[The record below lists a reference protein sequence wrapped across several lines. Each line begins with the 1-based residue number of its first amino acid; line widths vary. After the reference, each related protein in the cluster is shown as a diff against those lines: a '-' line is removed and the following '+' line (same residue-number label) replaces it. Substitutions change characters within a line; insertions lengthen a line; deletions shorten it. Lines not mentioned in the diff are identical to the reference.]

1 MKAIELLLS
10 DSRGIYIPMTF
21 AQDCLGFASDSE
33 NGWEFSENCAEVL
46 LRGPEDNDEYW
57 DAWNAMLDRAIF
69 KLEGGTWHLYQDGDL
84 WAVNWDWMSIAER
97 LNWMD
102 VLGKEP
108 ADLFELTGTADDR
121 DTLEELMAALN
132 VAKEN
137 YRIEEHGF
145 HSLWLHI
152 IDSHNDMLV
161 WRAPTFQAEF
171 QHCIM
176 QEIRFAK
183 NWISKGTT
191 WQTHSGD

>member
-10 DSRGIYIPMTF
+10 DSIYTPQTF
-21 AQDCLGFASDSE
+21 AERFLINPSDKE
-33 NGWEFSENCAEVL
+33 QGWEYPENAETVL
-46 LRGPEDNDEYW
+46 MKGPKGNDEYL
-57 DAWNAMLDRAIF
+57 DAWSSMLDRAVLR
-69 KLEGGTWHLYQDGDL
+69 LEGGMWRLYQDGNL
-84 WAVNWDWMSIAER
+84 WAVNWDWMTIAER

-145 HSLWLHI
+145 HSLWWQAVNPPGKFS
-152 IDSHNDMLV
+152 DK
-161 WRAPTFQAEF
+161 AEF
-171 QHCIM
+171 QEAGEFYRCWPS
-176 QEIRFAK
+176 QGQNTIRP
-183 NWISKGTT
+183 
-191 WQTHSGD
+191 

>member
-1 MKAIELLLS
+1 MLKHL
-10 DSRGIYIPMTF
+10 
-21 AQDCLGFASDSE
+21 
-33 NGWEFSENCAEVL
+33 
-46 LRGPEDNDEYW
+46 
-57 DAWNAMLDRAIF
+57 DAWSSMLDRAVLR
-69 KLEGGTWHLYQDGDL
+69 LEGGMWRLYQDGNL
-84 WAVNWDWMSIAER
+84 WAVNWDWMTIAER

-171 QHCIM
+171 QHCVM
-176 QEIRFAK
+176 QGIRLAK
-183 NWISKGTT
+183 NWPKPNGVCVRHWSRTSCGIRFTIRPLR
-191 WQTHSGD
+191 